1 MSGSIDP
8 ARKKLPQIQSGSLL
22 ERRAQILAGRRR
34 IAMGIVVSAQATEE
48 SVVAQADAQHVQH
61 PRAFFIVVRIQQLEK
76 VLSVAVMNWCAAS
89 FLVLE
94 ITFGG
99 TLHIRAKRIF
109 AFVALQEQSREISS
123 KSFTQPKVGPG

>member
-8 ARKKLPQIQSGSLL
+8 ALKKLLQIQSGRLL
-22 ERRAQILAGRRR
+22 ERRAQIPAGCRS

-48 SVVAQADAQHVQH
+48 SVIAQAAAQHVQH
-61 PRAFFIVVRIQQLEK
+61 PRALFIVVRIQQLEK
-76 VLSVAVMNWCAAS
+76 VRSVTVMDWCAAS

-109 AFVALQEQSREISS
+109 AFVALQKESGEISS